1 MIRVTE
7 EVLCWNI
14 LWKFIFFLRGEQK
27 GKQTHALKGLKT
39 LKHESHCHVVGLV
52 ARLMLFNVVQNVN
65 EPQINVLASAAP
77 VIQNI
82 CVVTYAQ
89 LLILMQAL

>member
-1 MIRVTE
+1 M
-7 EVLCWNI
+7 
-14 LWKFIFFLRGEQK
+14 
-27 GKQTHALKGLKT
+27 
-39 LKHESHCHVVGLV
+39 SDCHVVGLV
-52 ARLMLFNVVQNVN
+52 ARLMLSNVVQNVN

-82 CVVTYAQ
+82 CVMMYVQ